1 MKAIRVIC
9 RYIVG
14 MVFVLSALTK
24 AIDPVGVSLKVKEY
38 LQAYAGADFGEFT
51 LYLAVALCAIEFVC
65 GAAILTC
72 VKIRF
77 FSLVALLLTAVFT
90 VLTFCSAQFNLVADC
105 GCFGDVIKLSAWGTF
120 YKNVVLI
127 ILCIIV
133 YCARKQYI
141 CYLGSA
147 LQWLLVIIFTAL
159 IIALCS
165 HSYRNLP
172 PVDYTDFAPGTDLI
186 EASQGSAIK
195 YKTECVY
202 EKNGVR
208 EVFELEN
215 LPDSTWTFVET
226 ISTVLKGDERAASK
240 TKFILRDAD
249 NNPVTE
255 EVLEKKGVDIAFF
268 SIYSPELPNGYLDK
282 LKKEIDVN
290 QICEAMVMRE
300 VPDST
305 GKDFD
310 IICSAED
317 MEWGDI
323 YIVSA
328 LTPEQ
333 TTKLLAPIA
342 SSIVEWENK
351 SDNFHILYSDFK
363 TLITL
368 NRSNGGVTF
377 VRDGKIERK
386 LPASK
391 IDL

>member
-1 MKAIRVIC
+1 MKTFRVVC

-14 MVFVLSALTK
+14 LVFVLSALTK
-24 AIDPVGVSLKVKEY
+24 AIDPVGVMLKVKEY
-38 LQAYAGADFGEFT
+38 LQAYIGTDFGDFT
-51 LYLAVALCAIEFVC
+51 LYLAIALCVIEFVS

-90 VLTFCSAQFNLVADC
+90 VLTFCSAAFKLVPDC

-120 YKNVVLI
+120 YKNIVLI

-133 YCARKQYI
+133 YRARNKYI
-141 CYLGSA
+141 GIFGKPLEMA
-147 LQWLLVIIFTAL
+147 LAVIYTVF
-159 IIALCS
+159 IIAFCTY
-165 HSYRNLP
+165 SYRNLP
-172 PVDYTDFAPGTDLI
+172 PLDFTDFKPGTDLV
-186 EASQGSAIK
+186 EASQGAAIK

-226 ISTVLKGDERAASK
+226 ISTVVSGDERDAAK

-282 LKKEIDVN
+282 LKEVIDGCAN
-290 QICEAMVMRE
+290 C
-300 VPDST
+300 DY
-305 GKDFD
+305 
-310 IICSAED
+310 
-317 MEWGDI
+317 

-333 TTKLLAPIA
+333 TTTLL
-342 SSIVEWENK
+342 E